1 MSKQIQEAYIVAAT
15 RTPVAKRNGMFRN
28 VRPDD
33 MLADV
38 LRAVVG
44 QVPGLDA
51 TEIGDVIVGCAM
63 PEAEQ
68 GMNVARIGVLLA
80 GLPNSVPGI
89 TINRFCSSGLQAV
102 ADAAARIRLGEA
114 DVMIAA
120 GTESMTVM
128 PQIMGNKI
136 SLNPAI
142 FAREENLG
150 IAFGMGLTAEK
161 VAQQWKVSREEQDA
175 FAVQSNQRA
184 AAAIAAGAFRDEIS
198 PYTVTTHLP
207 GEGGTVRVVER
218 VCDTDEGPRAD
229 ASMQSLA
236 RLKPVFAAR
245 GSVTAGNSS
254 QMSDGAGAVLLMS
267 EAAVKRYGVTPIA
280 RFCSYSVAGVPP
292 EIMGI
297 GPVEAIPRAL
307 KAAGITQSQLDWI
320 ELNEAFAAQAI
331 AVTRQLDLDPA
342 VINRQGGAI
351 ALGHPLG
358 ATGAIRA
365 ATLMSAMRR
374 GQARYGMISMCIGT
388 GMGAAGVF
396 EKLRVGGG
404 RGGLSPPRPFIGR
417 LFPAR
422 RFRGEMAELRIPYR

>member
-1 MSKQIQEAYIVAAT
+1 MSKQIQDAYIVAAT
-15 RTPVAKRNGMFRN
+15 RTPVAKRNGMFRS

-33 MLADV
+33 LLAHV
-38 LRAVVG
+38 LSALVDK
-44 QVPGLDA
+44 VPQLER

-68 GMNVARIGVLLA
+68 GMNVARIGLLLA
-80 GLPNSVPGI
+80 GLPETVPGI

-120 GTESMTVM
+120 GTESMSAM
-128 PQIMGNKI
+128 PQIMGNKV

-142 FAREENLG
+142 FAKQENVG

-161 VAQQWKVSREEQDA
+161 VAEQWQVSREAQDA
-175 FAVQSNQRA
+175 FALQSNQRA
-184 AAAIAAGAFRDEIS
+184 CAAMAAGHFRDEIT
-198 PYTVTTHLP
+198 PFTVRAHVP
-207 GEGGTVRVVER
+207 GEGGVVRVVER
-218 VCDTDEGPRAD
+218 VCDSDEGPRND
-229 ASMQSLA
+229 ASLEGLA
-236 RLKPVFAAR
+236 KLRPVFAAR

-267 EAAVKRYGVTPIA
+267 EAAVQRYGVTPVA
-280 RFCSYSVAGVPP
+280 RFRSYAVAGVPP
-292 EIMGI
+292 RIMGI

-307 KAAGITQSQLDWI
+307 KAAGVPQAEVGWV

-331 AVTRQLDLDPA
+331 AVMRQLDLDPA
-342 VINRQGGAI
+342 RVNPLGGAI

-358 ATGAIRA
+358 ATGAVRV
-365 ATLMSAMRR
+365 ATLMSAMQRDE
-374 GQARYGMISMCIGT
+374 QLRYGMVSMCIGT

-396 EKLRVGGG
+396 ERV
-404 RGGLSPPRPFIGR
+404 
-417 LFPAR
+417 
-422 RFRGEMAELRIPYR
+422 

>member
-33 MLADV
+33 MLAHV